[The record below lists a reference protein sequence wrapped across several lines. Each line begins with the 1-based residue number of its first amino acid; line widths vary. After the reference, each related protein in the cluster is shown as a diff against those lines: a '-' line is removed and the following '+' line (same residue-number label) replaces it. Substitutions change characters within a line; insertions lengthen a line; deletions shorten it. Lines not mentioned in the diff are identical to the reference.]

1 MSLLLALNSVLL
13 LLLLSSGGADV
24 ASTTNYDTS
33 MVHRLL
39 SDREM
44 LIQDGLSYFNGTT
57 LRDIRNR

>member
-1 MSLLLALNSVLL
+1 MDSLPPLLSLLL
-13 LLLLSSGGADV
+13 LLLLSATGADV
-24 ASTTNYDTS
+24 TATNYDTS

-44 LIQDGLSYFNGTT
+44 LIQDGLSYFNGTS